1 VIESFLLGLSSGTV
15 CLAHCAP
22 VLVPLFLGEGDH
34 VGKNA
39 ISLSVFLAGRLVGYL
54 AFSIVAWGAGQ
65 LLLSSPQYRE
75 IVFGGAYI
83 ILAVAMVVYGL
94 FISKEYCAAKSL
106 KGTFSRFFVDRIW
119 IMTTAMGFLTG
130 INLCPPFLLAFSSSA
145 YQTSLWQSITL
156 FMMFFLGTAV
166 YFIPLVFMGLFKF
179 HDKLRIIGKM
189 TAVIMAVYFLYR
201 GTIMLIGGLQA
212 I

>member
-1 VIESFLLGLSSGTV
+1 VIEGFLLGLSSGTV

-39 ISLSVFLAGRLVGYL
+39 VSLAEFLSGRLAGYLV
-54 AFSIVAWGAGQ
+54 FSIVAWGAGQ
-65 LLLSSPQYRE
+65 LLLNSPQYRE
-75 IVFGGAYI
+75 IAFGVAYI
-83 ILAVAMVVYGL
+83 ALALAMVVYGL
-94 FISKEYCAAKSL
+94 FISREYCAAKSL
-106 KGTFSRFFVDRIW
+106 KGTFSRLFADRMW
-119 IMTTAMGFLTG
+119 IMTIAMGFLTG

-166 YFIPLVFMGLFKF
+166 YFIPLVFIGLFKV

-189 TAVIMAVYFLYR
+189 TALIMAVYFLFG
-201 GTIMLIGGLQA
+201 GTIMLTGGLRA
-212 I
+212 L